1 MEFVIFAKKERLNQ
15 GNNGVAFA
23 RKSQTDTTGNIHTE
37 NQID

>member
-1 MEFVIFAKKERLNQ
+1 MVFVIFAKKERPNQ
-15 GNNGVAFA
+15 EKNGVEFA